1 MSPTADIVEPRPMHD
16 RALTPSYGFA
26 APLCAA
32 LLGLVLLYAV
42 GFAQT
47 EEIHNGAH
55 DSRHAAG
62 FACH

>member
-1 MSPTADIVEPRPMHD
+1 MSLSANALNAEPTRRHG
-16 RALTPSYGFA
+16 PSSASSVA

-47 EEIHNGAH
+47 EAIHNGAH
-55 DSRHAAG
+55 DARHAAG